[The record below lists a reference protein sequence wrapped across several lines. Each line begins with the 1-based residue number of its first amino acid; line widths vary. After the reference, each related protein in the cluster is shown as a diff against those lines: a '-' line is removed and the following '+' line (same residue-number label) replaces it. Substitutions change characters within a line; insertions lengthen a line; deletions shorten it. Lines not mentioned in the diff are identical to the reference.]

1 MCGRYFI
8 DGEMWRE
15 IKKICKQID
24 DSKLKV
30 TRGDV
35 RPTDMAVVLME
46 MGEVHP
52 EHMCWG
58 FMSKYQE
65 GLLINARAE
74 TVLSK
79 PSFRDSIRH
88 CRCVI
93 PAAGFYEWN
102 KANERVSFTMPQS
115 KILYMAGIWQPTAK
129 DNQFTILTT
138 SPNASVLPVH
148 DRMPLVLMPEEVMPW
163 IQDFGAAEKHLT
175 KIPPLLEHKQEYEQ
189 LSLFTTSAGVS
200 GGCDYDVDSERN
212 G

>member
-1 MCGRYFI
+1 MCGRYFV
-8 DGEMWRE
+8 DDEMWRE

-35 RPTDMAVVLME
+35 RPTDMAVVLMG
-46 MGEVHP
+46 MKEVRT
-52 EHMCWG
+52 EQMQWG
-58 FMSKYQE
+58 FTKQYQE

-79 PSFRDSIRH
+79 PSFRDSMRH

-102 KANERVSFTMPQS
+102 KAKEQVSFRMPQS

-129 DNQFTILTT
+129 EKQFTILTT
-138 SPNASVLPVH
+138 SPNDSVSPVH
-148 DRMPLVLMPEEVMPW
+148 DRMPLVLTSEEIIPW
-163 IQDFGAAEKHLT
+163 IQSFDAAEKLLT
-175 KIPPLLEHKQEYEQ
+175 KTPPFLEHKQEYEQ
-189 LSLFTTSAGVS
+189 LSLFII
-200 GGCDYDVDSERN
+200 
-212 G
+212 

>member
-1 MCGRYFI
+1 MCGRYFV
-8 DGEMWRE
+8 DDEMWRE

-35 RPTDMAVVLME
+35 RPTDMAVVLMG
-46 MGEVHP
+46 MKEVRT
-52 EHMCWG
+52 EQMQWG
-58 FMSKYQE
+58 FTQQYQE

-79 PSFRDSIRH
+79 PSFRDSMRH

-102 KANERVSFTMPQS
+102 KAKEQVSFRMPQS

-129 DNQFTILTT
+129 EKQFTILTT
-138 SPNASVLPVH
+138 SPNDSVSPVH
-148 DRMPLVLMPEEVMPW
+148 DRMPLVLTSEEIIPW
-163 IQDFGAAEKHLT
+163 IQSFDAAEKLLMKT
-175 KIPPLLEHKQEYEQ
+175 PPFLEHKQEYEQ
-189 LSLFTTSAGVS
+189 LSLFII
-200 GGCDYDVDSERN
+200 
-212 G
+212 

>member
-1 MCGRYFI
+1 MCGRYFV
-8 DGEMWRE
+8 DDEMWRE

-35 RPTDMAVVLME
+35 RPTDMAVVLMG
-46 MGEVHP
+46 MKEVHT
-52 EHMCWG
+52 EQMQWG
-58 FMSKYQE
+58 FTQQYQE

-79 PSFRDSIRH
+79 PSFRDSMRH

-102 KANERVSFTMPQS
+102 KAKEQVSFRMPQS

-129 DNQFTILTT
+129 EKQFTILTT
-138 SPNASVLPVH
+138 SPNDSVSPVH
-148 DRMPLVLMPEEVMPW
+148 DRMPLVLTSEEIIPW
-163 IQDFGAAEKHLT
+163 IQSFDAAEKLLT
-175 KIPPLLEHKQEYEQ
+175 KTPPFLEHKQEYEQ
-189 LSLFTTSAGVS
+189 LSLFII
-200 GGCDYDVDSERN
+200 
-212 G
+212 

>member
-1 MCGRYFI
+1 MCGRYFV
-8 DGEMWRE
+8 DDEMWRE

-35 RPTDMAVVLME
+35 CPTDMAVVLMG
-46 MGEVHP
+46 MKEVRT
-52 EHMCWG
+52 EQMQWG
-58 FMSKYQE
+58 FTQQYQE

-79 PSFRDSIRH
+79 PSFRDSMRH

-102 KANERVSFTMPQS
+102 KAKEQVSFRMPQS

-129 DNQFTILTT
+129 EKQFTILTT
-138 SPNASVLPVH
+138 SPNDSVSPVH
-148 DRMPLVLMPEEVMPW
+148 DRMPLVLTSEEIIHW
-163 IQDFGAAEKHLT
+163 IQSFDAAEKLLT
-175 KIPPLLEHKQEYEQ
+175 KTPPFLEHKQEYEQ
-189 LSLFTTSAGVS
+189 LSLFII
-200 GGCDYDVDSERN
+200 
-212 G
+212 

>member
-1 MCGRYFI
+1 MCGRYFV
-8 DGEMWRE
+8 DDEMWRE

-35 RPTDMAVVLME
+35 CPTDMAVVLMG
-46 MGEVHP
+46 MKEVRT
-52 EHMCWG
+52 EQMQWG
-58 FMSKYQE
+58 FTQQYQE

-79 PSFRDSIRH
+79 PSFRDSMRH

-102 KANERVSFTMPQS
+102 KAKEQVSFRMPQS

-129 DNQFTILTT
+129 EKQFTILTT
-138 SPNASVLPVH
+138 SPNASVSPVH
-148 DRMPLVLMPEEVMPW
+148 DRMPLVLTPEEIIPW
-163 IQDFGAAEKHLT
+163 IQNFDAAERLLT
-175 KIPPLLEHKQEYEQ
+175 KTPPLLDYKQEYEQ
-189 LSLFTTSAGVS
+189 LSLFTI
-200 GGCDYDVDSERN
+200 
-212 G
+212 

>member
-1 MCGRYFI
+1 MCGRYFV
-8 DGEMWRE
+8 DDEMWRE

-35 RPTDMAVVLME
+35 RPTDMAVVLMG
-46 MGEVHP
+46 MKEVRT
-52 EHMCWG
+52 EQMQWG
-58 FMSKYQE
+58 FTQQYQE

-79 PSFRDSIRH
+79 PSFRDSMRH

-102 KANERVSFTMPQS
+102 KAKEQVSFRMPKS

-129 DNQFTILTT
+129 EKQFTILTT
-138 SPNASVLPVH
+138 SPNDSVSPVH
-148 DRMPLVLMPEEVMPW
+148 DRMPLVLTSEEIIPW
-163 IQDFGAAEKHLT
+163 IQSFDASEKLLT
-175 KIPPLLEHKQEYEQ
+175 KTPPFLEHKQEYEQ
-189 LSLFTTSAGVS
+189 LSLFII
-200 GGCDYDVDSERN
+200 
-212 G
+212 

>member
-1 MCGRYFI
+1 MCGRYFV
-8 DGEMWRE
+8 DDEMWRE

-35 RPTDMAVVLME
+35 RPTDMAVVLMG
-46 MGEVHP
+46 MKEVRT
-52 EHMCWG
+52 EQMQWG
-58 FMSKYQE
+58 FTQQYQE

-79 PSFRDSIRH
+79 PSFRDSMRH

-102 KANERVSFTMPQS
+102 KAKEQVSFRMPQS

-129 DNQFTILTT
+129 EKQFTILTT
-138 SPNASVLPVH
+138 SPNDSVSPVH
-148 DRMPLVLMPEEVMPW
+148 DRMPLVLTSEEIIPW
-163 IQDFGAAEKHLT
+163 IQSFDAAEKLLT
-175 KIPPLLEHKQEYEQ
+175 KTPPFLEHKQEYEQ
-189 LSLFTTSAGVS
+189 LSLSII
-200 GGCDYDVDSERN
+200 
-212 G
+212 

>member
-1 MCGRYFI
+1 MCGRYFV
-8 DGEMWRE
+8 DDEMWRE

-35 RPTDMAVVLME
+35 RPTDMAVVLMGMKGVRTE
-46 MGEVHP
+46 QMQ
-52 EHMCWG
+52 WG
-58 FMSKYQE
+58 FTPQYQE

-79 PSFRDSIRH
+79 PSFRDSMRH

-102 KANERVSFTMPQS
+102 KAKEQVSFRMPQS

-129 DNQFTILTT
+129 EKQFTILTT
-138 SPNASVLPVH
+138 SPNDSVSPVH
-148 DRMPLVLMPEEVMPW
+148 DRMPLVLTSEEIIPW
-163 IQDFGAAEKHLT
+163 IQSFDAAEKLLT
-175 KIPPLLEHKQEYEQ
+175 KTPPFLEHKQEYEQ
-189 LSLFTTSAGVS
+189 LSLFII
-200 GGCDYDVDSERN
+200 
-212 G
+212 

>member
-1 MCGRYFI
+1 MCGRYFV
-8 DGEMWRE
+8 DDEMWRE

-35 RPTDMAVVLME
+35 RPTDMAVVLMG
-46 MGEVHP
+46 MKEVRT
-52 EHMCWG
+52 EQMQWG
-58 FMSKYQE
+58 FTQQYQE

-79 PSFRDSIRH
+79 PSFRDSMRH

-102 KANERVSFTMPQS
+102 KAKEQVYFRMPQS

-129 DNQFTILTT
+129 EKQFTILTT
-138 SPNASVLPVH
+138 SPNDSVSPVH
-148 DRMPLVLMPEEVMPW
+148 DRMPLVLTSEEIIPW
-163 IQDFGAAEKHLT
+163 IQSFDAAEKLLT
-175 KIPPLLEHKQEYEQ
+175 KTPPFLEHKQEYEQ
-189 LSLFTTSAGVS
+189 LSLFII
-200 GGCDYDVDSERN
+200 
-212 G
+212 

>member
-1 MCGRYFI
+1 MCGRYFV
-8 DGEMWRE
+8 DDEMWRE

-35 RPTDMAVVLME
+35 RPTDMAVVLMG
-46 MGEVHP
+46 MKEVRT
-52 EHMCWG
+52 EQMQWG
-58 FMSKYQE
+58 FTQQYQE

-79 PSFRDSIRH
+79 PSFRDSMRH

-102 KANERVSFTMPQS
+102 KAKEQVSFSMPLS

-129 DNQFTILTT
+129 EKQFTILTT
-138 SPNASVLPVH
+138 SPNDSVSPVH
-148 DRMPLVLMPEEVMPW
+148 DRMPLVLTSEEIIPW
-163 IQDFGAAEKHLT
+163 IQSFDAAEKLLT
-175 KIPPLLEHKQEYEQ
+175 KTPPFLEHKQEYEQ
-189 LSLFTTSAGVS
+189 LSLFII
-200 GGCDYDVDSERN
+200 
-212 G
+212 

>member
-1 MCGRYFI
+1 MCGRYFV
-8 DGEMWRE
+8 DDEMWRE

-35 RPTDMAVVLME
+35 CPTDMAVVLMG
-46 MGEVHP
+46 MKEVRT
-52 EHMCWG
+52 EQMQWG
-58 FMSKYQE
+58 FTQQYQE

-79 PSFRDSIRH
+79 PSFRDSMRH

-102 KANERVSFTMPQS
+102 KAKEQVSFRMPQS

-129 DNQFTILTT
+129 EKQFTILTT
-138 SPNASVLPVH
+138 SPNDSVSPVH
-148 DRMPLVLMPEEVMPW
+148 DRMPLVLTSEEIIPW
-163 IQDFGAAEKHLT
+163 IQSFDAAEKLLT
-175 KIPPLLEHKQEYEQ
+175 QTPPFLEHKQEYEQ
-189 LSLFTTSAGVS
+189 LSLFII
-200 GGCDYDVDSERN
+200 
-212 G
+212 

>member
-93 PAAGFYEWN
+93 PFMSGTKRTRGFLLPCRN
-102 KANERVSFTMPQS
+102 PKFST
-115 KILYMAGIWQPTAK
+115 WQESGSQLRK
-129 DNQFTILTT
+129 TIS
-138 SPNASVLPVH
+138 SPS
-148 DRMPLVLMPEEVMPW
+148 
-163 IQDFGAAEKHLT
+163 
-175 KIPPLLEHKQEYEQ
+175 
-189 LSLFTTSAGVS
+189 
-200 GGCDYDVDSERN
+200 
-212 G
+212 

>member
-1 MCGRYFI
+1 MCGRYFV
-8 DGEMWRE
+8 DDEMWRE

-35 RPTDMAVVLME
+35 RPTDMAVVLMG
-46 MGEVHP
+46 MKEVRP
-52 EHMCWG
+52 EQMQWG
-58 FMSKYQE
+58 FTQQYQP

-79 PSFRDSIRH
+79 PSFRDSMRH

-102 KANERVSFTMPQS
+102 KAKEQVSFRMPQS

-129 DNQFTILTT
+129 EKQFTILTT
-138 SPNASVLPVH
+138 SPNDSVSPVH
-148 DRMPLVLMPEEVMPW
+148 DRMPLVLTSEEIIPW
-163 IQDFGAAEKHLT
+163 IQNFDAAEKLLT
-175 KIPPLLEHKQEYEQ
+175 KIPPFLEQKQEYEQ
-189 LSLFTTSAGVS
+189 LSLFTI
-200 GGCDYDVDSERN
+200 
-212 G
+212 

>member
-1 MCGRYFI
+1 MCGRYFV
-8 DGEMWRE
+8 DDEMWRE

-35 RPTDMAVVLME
+35 RPTDMAVVLMG
-46 MGEVHP
+46 MKEVRT
-52 EHMCWG
+52 EQMQWG
-58 FMSKYQE
+58 FTQQYQE

-79 PSFRDSIRH
+79 PSFRDSMRH

-102 KANERVSFTMPQS
+102 KAKERVSFRMPQS

-129 DNQFTILTT
+129 EKQFTILTT
-138 SPNASVLPVH
+138 SPNDSVSPVH
-148 DRMPLVLMPEEVMPW
+148 DRMPLVLTSEEIIPW
-163 IQDFGAAEKHLT
+163 IQSFDAAEKLLT
-175 KIPPLLEHKQEYEQ
+175 KTPPFLEHKQEYEQ
-189 LSLFTTSAGVS
+189 LSLFII
-200 GGCDYDVDSERN
+200 
-212 G
+212 

>member
-8 DGEMWRE
+8 DGDMWRE

-46 MGEVHP
+46 MGKVHP

-148 DRMPLVLMPEEVMPW
+148 DRMPLVLMPERKSRLRL
-163 IQDFGAAEKHLT
+163 AAFPVFWYNQKKDHHKGGKLFMR
-175 KIPPLLEHKQEYEQ
+175 LLIKQRVF
-189 LSLFTTSAGVS
+189 SWTDT
-200 GGCDYDVDSERN
+200 YD

>member
-1 MCGRYFI
+1 MCGRYFV
-8 DGEMWRE
+8 DDEMWRE

-35 RPTDMAVVLME
+35 RPTDMAVVLMG
-46 MGEVHP
+46 MKEVRT
-52 EHMCWG
+52 EQMQWG
-58 FMSKYQE
+58 FTQQYQD

-79 PSFRDSIRH
+79 PSFRDSMRH

-102 KANERVSFTMPQS
+102 KAKEQVSFRMPQS

-129 DNQFTILTT
+129 EKQFTILTT
-138 SPNASVLPVH
+138 SPNDSVSPVH
-148 DRMPLVLMPEEVMPW
+148 DRMPLVLTSEEIIPW
-163 IQDFGAAEKHLT
+163 IQSFDVAEKLLT
-175 KIPPLLEHKQEYEQ
+175 KTPPFLEHKQEYEQ
-189 LSLFTTSAGVS
+189 LSLFTI
-200 GGCDYDVDSERN
+200 
-212 G
+212 

>member
-1 MCGRYFI
+1 MCGRYFV
-8 DGEMWRE
+8 DDEMWRE

-35 RPTDMAVVLME
+35 CPTDMAVVLMG
-46 MGEVHP
+46 MKEVRT
-52 EHMCWG
+52 EQMQWG
-58 FMSKYQE
+58 FTQQYQE

-79 PSFRDSIRH
+79 PSFRDSMRH

-102 KANERVSFTMPQS
+102 KAKVKVSFRMPQS

-129 DNQFTILTT
+129 EKQFTILTT
-138 SPNASVLPVH
+138 SPNDSVSPVH
-148 DRMPLVLMPEEVMPW
+148 DRMPLVLTSEEIIPW
-163 IQDFGAAEKHLT
+163 IQSFDAAEKLLT
-175 KIPPLLEHKQEYEQ
+175 KTPPFLEHKQEYEQ
-189 LSLFTTSAGVS
+189 LSLFII
-200 GGCDYDVDSERN
+200 
-212 G
+212 